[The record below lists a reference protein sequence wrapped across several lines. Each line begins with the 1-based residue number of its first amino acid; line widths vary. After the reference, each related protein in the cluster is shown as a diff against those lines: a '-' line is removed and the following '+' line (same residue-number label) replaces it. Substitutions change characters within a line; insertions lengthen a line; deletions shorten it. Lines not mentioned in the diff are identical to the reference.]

1 MKQFHIEYQHDGM
14 QCGIVCLQMICRY
27 FGKRYSVSALSK
39 ICVATKEGVSLQSIS
54 DAANTLGLTNVSVF
68 TTLVRLK
75 KCPLPCILHWDNYHF
90 VVLYQIK
97 DRRYYIADPEFGKIQ
112 YGEEDFCRHWI
123 CSESKIDERK
133 GIAMLLEPS
142 DDFFKKDDS
151 DFLQVDK
158 VRTMPFLWRYMK
170 RFRKSLVFLFIAL
183 VVNSIVQFVFPFLTQ
198 AIVDKG
204 IRGKDIGVVGMIMLG
219 QTVLVI
225 SSTIVN
231 FLRRWLLLKI
241 NVKMN
246 ITLISDFF
254 AKLLRL
260 PMSFFEVKLLGD
272 LIQRV
277 NDHDRINTFL
287 TQYSLDALLC
297 VFSFVV
303 YFIFLLSYSSILVFV
318 VSISILLYTLWM
330 FAFIRR
336 RKIIDYRFYDQ
347 QTKNSNKTYEF
358 LTSIQEIKLQDC
370 ENRKRHE
377 WETIQG
383 DMLKIKAKSLSLQ
396 QAQEAGSLF
405 IGQAKDIIITMVSA
419 GLVINGH
426 MTFGMMLAVQYVI
439 GQLNPSISR
448 LINFIYS
455 IQDVKISTE
464 RIAEIHDIKDEDGIG
479 TKSFEKGACNGDIR
493 LDSVSFKYDPH
504 SSRIAIDDIS
514 LLIPHGK
521 VTALVGASGCGKT
534 TLVKLLLGYYDVLSG
549 KIEISGKNIRKC
561 CKKAWRRK
569 CGVVM
574 QDGVIF
580 SESIARN
587 IAVSDGPIDIKR
599 VEYAAQ
605 TACIYD
611 FIMSLPLKFDTKIG
625 RDGINFSQGQK
636 QRILIARAVYKNPSY
651 IFLDEATNS
660 LDANNEKQIVEN
672 LKGFYSNRTVVIVA
686 HRLSTIKDADQIV
699 VMEHGKIYEC
709 GTHGDLISRH
719 GKYYQLVKNQLW
731 DVEDNI

>member
-97 DRRYYIADPEFGKIQ
+97 DRRYYVADPEFGKIQ

-151 DFLQVDK
+151 DFLQFDK

-260 PMSFFEVKLLGD
+260 PMSFF
-272 LIQRV
+272 
-277 NDHDRINTFL
+277 
-287 TQYSLDALLC
+287 
-297 VFSFVV
+297 
-303 YFIFLLSYSSILVFV
+303 
-318 VSISILLYTLWM
+318 
-330 FAFIRR
+330 
-336 RKIIDYRFYDQ
+336 
-347 QTKNSNKTYEF
+347 
-358 LTSIQEIKLQDC
+358 
-370 ENRKRHE
+370 
-377 WETIQG
+377 
-383 DMLKIKAKSLSLQ
+383 
-396 QAQEAGSLF
+396 
-405 IGQAKDIIITMVSA
+405 
-419 GLVINGH
+419 
-426 MTFGMMLAVQYVI
+426 
-439 GQLNPSISR
+439 
-448 LINFIYS
+448 
-455 IQDVKISTE
+455 
-464 RIAEIHDIKDEDGIG
+464 
-479 TKSFEKGACNGDIR
+479 
-493 LDSVSFKYDPH
+493 
-504 SSRIAIDDIS
+504 
-514 LLIPHGK
+514 
-521 VTALVGASGCGKT
+521 
-534 TLVKLLLGYYDVLSG
+534 
-549 KIEISGKNIRKC
+549 
-561 CKKAWRRK
+561 
-569 CGVVM
+569 
-574 QDGVIF
+574 
-580 SESIARN
+580 
-587 IAVSDGPIDIKR
+587 
-599 VEYAAQ
+599 
-605 TACIYD
+605 
-611 FIMSLPLKFDTKIG
+611 
-625 RDGINFSQGQK
+625 
-636 QRILIARAVYKNPSY
+636 
-651 IFLDEATNS
+651 
-660 LDANNEKQIVEN
+660 
-672 LKGFYSNRTVVIVA
+672 
-686 HRLSTIKDADQIV
+686 
-699 VMEHGKIYEC
+699 
-709 GTHGDLISRH
+709 
-719 GKYYQLVKNQLW
+719 
-731 DVEDNI
+731 

>member
-1 MKQFHIEYQHDGM
+1 MKQFYIEYQHDGM
-14 QCGIVCLQMICRY
+14 QCGIVCLQMICRH
-27 FGKRYSVSALSK
+27 FGKCYSISALSK

-90 VVLYQIK
+90 VVLYQI
-97 DRRYYIADPEFGKIQ
+97 RNERYYIADPEFGRVQ
-112 YGEEDFCRHWI
+112 YNENDFCRHWI
-123 CSESKIDERK
+123 CSETKISEEK
-133 GIAMLLEPS
+133 GIAMFLQPS
-142 DDFFKKDDS
+142 DDFFKKDNP
-151 DFLQVDK
+151 DFLQLDTVK
-158 VRTMPFLWRYMK
+158 TIPFLWRYMK

-183 VVNSIVQFVFPFLTQ
+183 IVNSIVQFVFPFLTQ

-225 SSTIVN
+225 SSTIVD

-241 NVKMN
+241 NVRMN

-254 AKLLRL
+254 AKLLKL

-297 VFSFVV
+297 LFSFVV
-303 YFIFLLSYSSILVFV
+303 YFIFLLAYNRILVFAV
-318 VSISILLYTLWM
+318 LISVFLYTLWM

-336 RKIIDYRFYDQ
+336 RRIIDYQFFDQ
-347 QTKNSNKTYEF
+347 QSKNSNKTYEF

-377 WETIQG
+377 WEAIQG
-383 DMLKIKAKSLSLQ
+383 DMLKIKAKSLRLQ
-396 QAQEAGSLF
+396 QIQEIGSLF
-405 IGQAKDIIITMVSA
+405 IGQTKDIIITMVSA
-419 GLVINGH
+419 GLVIHGN

-439 GQLNPSISR
+439 GQLNPAISR
-448 LINFIYS
+448 LMTFVYS

-464 RIAEIHDIKDEDGIG
+464 RIAEIHDLKDEDGIE
-479 TKSFEKGACNGDIR
+479 TKCLEQDACNGDIQ
-493 LDSVSFKYDPH
+493 LNSVLFKYDPH
-504 SSRIAIDDIS
+504 SSRIAIDGIS

-521 VTALVGASGCGKT
+521 VTAFVGASGCGKT
-534 TLVKLLLGYYDVLSG
+534 TLVKLLLGYYDALSG
-549 KIEISGKNIRKC
+549 KIEISGRDIREC
-561 CKKAWRRK
+561 CKKKWRRK

-587 IAVSDGPIDIKR
+587 IAVSDGPIDLKR

-605 TACIYD
+605 TACVFD

-625 RDGINFSQGQK
+625 RDGVNLSQGQK
-636 QRILIARAVYKNPSY
+636 QRILIARAVYKDPSY

-660 LDANNEKQIVEN
+660 LDANNERQIVEN

-699 VMEHGKIYEC
+699 VMEKGKIYEC
-709 GTHGDLISRH
+709 GTHDDLILRH

-731 DVEDNI
+731 NVEDNI

>member
-1 MKQFHIEYQHDGM
+1 MKRFHIEYQHDGM
-14 QCGIVCLQMICRY
+14 QCGIVCLQMVCRH

-39 ICVATKEGVSLQSIS
+39 ICVVTKEGVSLQSIS
-54 DAANTLGLTNVSVF
+54 DAANTLGLTNVSVL
-68 TTLVRLK
+68 TTLERLK
-75 KCPLPCILHWDNYHF
+75 NCPLPCILHWDNYHF

-97 DRRYYIADPEFGKIQ
+97 KGSFYVADPEFGKVK
-112 YGEEDFCRHWI
+112 YSENDFCRHWI
-123 CSESKIDERK
+123 CSESDLSERK

-142 DDFFKKDDS
+142 DDFFIIHDS
-151 DFLQVDK
+151 EFLQSDT
-158 VRTMPFLWRYMK
+158 VRTIPFLWKYMK
-170 RFRKSLVFLFIAL
+170 RFRKSLVFLLSAL
-183 VVNSIVQFVFPFLTQ
+183 VMNSIIQFVFPFLTQ

-204 IRGKDIGVVGMIMLG
+204 IRGKDVGVVGMIMLG

-225 SSTIVN
+225 SSTVVD
-231 FLRRWLLLKI
+231 FLRRWVLLKI
-241 NVKMN
+241 NVRMN

-260 PMSFFEVKLLGD
+260 PMSFFETKLLGD

-297 VFSFVV
+297 LFSFVV
-303 YFIFLLSYSSILVFV
+303 YFAFLTAYNSILVLVVFV
-318 VSISILLYTLWM
+318 SVLLYTLWM
-330 FAFIRR
+330 FAFVRR
-336 RKIIDYRFYDQ
+336 RKILDYQFFDQ

-370 ENRKRHE
+370 EIRKRHE
-377 WETIQG
+377 WETIQS
-383 DMLKIKAKSLSLQ
+383 DILKIKAKSLRLQ
-396 QAQEAGSLF
+396 QIQEVGSLF
-405 IGQAKDIIITMVSA
+405 IGQTKDIIITMVSA
-419 GLVINGH
+419 GFVINGN

-439 GQLNPSISR
+439 GQLNPAIYR
-448 LINFIYS
+448 LVSFVYS
-455 IQDVKISTE
+455 IQDVRISTE
-464 RIAEIHDIKDEDGIG
+464 RIAEIHDVKDEDRTEPEC
-479 TKSFEKGACNGDIR
+479 TKETTSNGDIQ
-493 LDSVSFKYDPH
+493 LDNVLFKYDPH
-504 SSRIAIDDIS
+504 SSRIAIDSIS
-514 LLIPHGK
+514 LLIPQGK

-534 TLVKLLLGYYDVLSG
+534 TLVKLLLGYYEAQSG
-549 KIEISGKNIRKC
+549 KIKIYGRDIREC
-561 CKKAWRRK
+561 CKKNWRRQ

-587 IAVSDGPIDIKR
+587 IAVSDGPVDIR
-599 VEYAAQ
+599 RMEYAAQ
-605 TACIYD
+605 TACILD

-625 RDGINFSQGQK
+625 RDGVNLSQGQK

-672 LKGFYSNRTVVIVA
+672 LKGFYSNRTVIIVA

-699 VMEHGKIYEC
+699 VMENGKIFEC
-709 GTHGDLISRH
+709 GTHDDLLFRH

-731 DVEDNI
+731 EIDYNI